1 MYVTPCVLLYLL
13 STIINSDLNFY
24 FYTVGKMEKYDNKW
38 IMNANVTDCDSN
50 TSSPAT
56 LGLTN
61 MAGEFSGR

>member
-1 MYVTPCVLLYLL
+1 
-13 STIINSDLNFY
+13 
-24 FYTVGKMEKYDNKW
+24 MEKYDNKW

-61 MAGEFSGR
+61 MAGEFGGR